1 MNNHKQEDQDR
12 LPPILGSW
20 KKLYLLVI
28 GNLFVLILLFYLLTR
43 NYS

>member
-1 MNNHKQEDQDR
+1 MNNEKQQENEK

-43 NYS
+43 SYS